1 MSAVIFVLFSIY
13 GVISSY
19 LPLIIRALGFSAT
32 ATGFLMAVFEF
43 AGLIIPLVLSPLVE
57 KTGRYGFFL
66 LIFALLMA
74 VVPFP
79 LVSSTN
85 FLVTAL
91 LLAVFS
97 VGYKGSVPVSDTLTN
112 IMLGDRTE
120 RYGMVRVMGSIGFV
134 VTNLAMQFFFNLEEQ
149 GTKVLAWWIIVP
161 SVVYA
166 VTIFLAP
173 GALKSYPSLPAGK
186 DKTEKGVTE
195 KEKAEKPDRNI
206 LKEFP
211 PVYWA
216 GIALIF
222 MGFFAFVP
230 VQKFFSMY
238 VTEELHSNTT
248 SLMWAISATSE
259 IPFMFFSYKF
269 IKKYGSL
276 KLLIICTIA
285 VGVRQIVYVACPN
298 VAGAAVG
305 QMFNSFTYGL
315 FHPAAVF
322 FCTEYAPQ
330 NRKVLSMAFYSIMA
344 TGVSSIIGNAVC
356 GVIIDSLG
364 YRPLFLIFAG
374 IAFVTAALFTFIL
387 RKHIFTRSK
396 D

>member
-79 LVSSTN
+79 LVSNTN
-85 FLVTAL
+85 FLITAL

-120 RYGMVRVMGSIGFV
+120 RYGTVRVMGSIGFV

-166 VTIFLAP
+166 ATILLAP
-173 GALKSYPSLPAGK
+173 GALKSYPSVPAPK
-186 DKTEKGVTE
+186 DKTEK
-195 KEKAEKPDRNI
+195 PDKNI

-285 VGVRQIVYVACPN
+285 VGIREIVYVACPN
-298 VAGAAVG
+298 VAGAAIG
-305 QMFNSFTYGL
+305 QLFNSFTYGL

-364 YRPLFLIFAG
+364 YKPLFLIFAA
-374 IAFVTAALFTFIL
+374 IAFATAALFTFIL
-387 RKHIFTRSK
+387 RAHIFPRSK